1 MHLINCILQGLLTG
15 VILSLMLGTVFFS
28 LIKNSLSSGYKTGIY
43 IAAGV
48 ILCDVLFISLAI
60 LSTEF
65 AKFLENNQNT
75 ISVIGGVVLM
85 LMGISMILRA
95 KPKPDAGKDFQ
106 SSSKSVLY
114 YIGNGFLLNIL
125 NPVNFFSW
133 LAISSVLKIKFH
145 YQISDQII
153 YFSACLFSIFIV
165 EIAIAYFAS
174 LLKKRMT
181 DKVVQRINQTSGLV
195 FIGVG
200 LKLIL
205 GF

>member
-1 MHLINCILQGLLTG
+1 
-15 VILSLMLGTVFFS
+15 MLGTVFFS
-28 LIKNSLSSGYKTGIY
+28 LIKNSLSSGYKTGIN

-65 AKFLENNQNT
+65 AKFLESNQNT
-75 ISVIGGVVLM
+75 ISVIGGVVLL
-85 LMGISMILRA
+85 LMGVSMFLRA
-95 KPKPDAGKDFQ
+95 KPKPDAGKAFQ
-106 SSSKSVLY
+106 SSSKSALY

-145 YQISDQII
+145 YQISDQVI

-181 DKVVQRINQTSGLV
+181 DKVVQRINQTSGMV

-205 GF
+205 SF

>member
-1 MHLINCILQGLLTG
+1 MHLLNCILQGLLTG
-15 VILSLMLGTVFFS
+15 VILSFMLGTVFFS

-75 ISVIGGVVLM
+75 ISILGGLVL
-85 LMGISMILRA
+85 LAMGVGMILRA
-95 KPKPDAGKDFQ
+95 KPKPDAGKSFH
-106 SSSKSVLY
+106 SSSKSVIY

-125 NPVNFFSW
+125 NPLNFFSW
-133 LAISSVLKIKFH
+133 LAISSVLKIKFN
-145 YQISDQII
+145 YQINEQVI
-153 YFSACLFSIFIV
+153 YFSACLFSIFMV
-165 EIAIAYFAS
+165 EISIAFFAS
-174 LLKKRMT
+174 LLKKWMT
-181 DKVVQRINQTSGLV
+181 DNVVQRINQTSGLV
-195 FIGVG
+195 FIVVG

-205 GF
+205 NF

>member
-15 VILSLMLGTVFFS
+15 AILSIMLGTVFFS
-28 LIKNSLSSGYKTGIY
+28 LIKNSLSSGFKTGIY
-43 IAAGV
+43 IATGV
-48 ILCDVLFISLAI
+48 ILCDILFITLAI

-75 ISVIGGVVLM
+75 ISIIGGSVLL
-85 LMGISMILRA
+85 LMGLAMFVRA
-95 KPKPDAGKDFQ
+95 KPKPDAGKDFK
-106 SSSKSVLY
+106 SSSKSAVY

-125 NPVNFFSW
+125 NPLNFFSW
-133 LAISSVLKIKFH
+133 LAISSLLKIKFQ
-145 YQISDQII
+145 YKINDQII
-153 YFSACLFSIFIV
+153 YFSACLVSIFIV

-174 LLKKRMT
+174 LLKKQMT
-181 DKVVQRINQTSGLV
+181 DKVVQRINQVSGLV

-205 GF
+205 SF

>member
-1 MHLINCILQGLLTG
+1 
-15 VILSLMLGTVFFS
+15 MLGTVFFS